1 MLLAWG
7 MDAFTE
13 ANERNRMKLT
23 KEELVETLKSNICKV
38 TFTKLNGEVR
48 EMPCTLKEDIVP
60 VYERKTP
67 LKEAV
72 TTEESKPN
80 TTLSVWC
87 MDKKEWRSF
96 RVENVTK
103 VEIELAIPVSA

>member
-1 MLLAWG
+1 MLLGWG
-7 MDAFTE
+7 SDAFTE

-23 KEELVETLKSNICKV
+23 KEELVETLKANICKV

-48 EMPCTLKEDIVP
+48 EMPCTLREDVVP

-67 LKEAV
+67 LKEAAV
-72 TTEESKPN
+72 TEESNINP
-80 TTLSVWC
+80 TLSVWC

-96 RVENVTK
+96 RVDNVTK
-103 VEIELAIPVSA
+103 INIEPNTPVEA